1 VRVVVLA
8 LVSASSIAGTAGC
21 SGDAPAAAPA
31 PPAATN
37 KTAVVG
43 VFPDQFTCD
52 SVAPP
57 DEVARALGGAARPID
72 GQTSA
77 GAEVPRPCNYVVD
90 AATGPEA
97 WTFDLDCRPNY
108 EKTAAKLFD
117 QYAAQ
122 SQEAVDDYNGALD
135 AGHLLQVD
143 AGKPVEL
150 EPGQKPADAAPPIKA
165 PEAAHTVQVGKKALD
180 HHGQGLLFLDDDAPC
195 YVRVMGPD
203 AARRLALAQV
213 IAKYLTPARAPM
225 TPHVAP

>member
-8 LVSASSIAGTAGC
+8 LASASAIAGAPGC
-21 SGDAPAAAPA
+21 SSDSPAAAPA

-57 DEVARALGGAARPID
+57 DELARALGGAARAVDSSTQSGGDI
-72 GQTSA
+72 
-77 GAEVPRPCNYVVD
+77 PRPCNYVVD

-97 WTFDLDCRPNY
+97 WTFDLDCRPGY
-108 EKTAAKLFD
+108 DKTAAKLFE
-117 QYAAQ
+117 QYAAT
-122 SQEAVDDYNGALD
+122 SQEAVDQYNGALD

-150 EPGQKPADAAPPIKA
+150 EAGQKPADAAPPIKV
-165 PEAAHTVQVGKKALD
+165 PEASHVVQVGKKALD
-180 HHGQGLLFLDDDAPC
+180 HHGQGLIFVDDDAPC

-213 IAKYLTPARAPM
+213 IAKNLTPARAPM